1 MLLYF
6 KNVIYKQRTYGY
18 LQEVIVETVRLLLF
32 FKTDA
37 HGVVT
42 VYEIDDFFFIV
53 YVASK
58 TFLNSLGIFCEPSIV
73 WETVIIF
80 GEEYEALDAC
90 CRRWMKWFSVPG
102 AISP

>member
-6 KNVIYKQRTYGY
+6 KNVIYKQRTYEY
-18 LQEVIVETVRLLLF
+18 LQEVIVETVRLLF

-73 WETVIIF
+73 
-80 GEEYEALDAC
+80 
-90 CRRWMKWFSVPG
+90 
-102 AISP
+102 